1 MKRIILIV
9 ALFGK
14 TTLFAQTQNENSHVN
29 DVTPIQKA
37 IEKQKQE
44 IDGLTSKVNS
54 QQTTINQ
61 QRISIN
67 DLNGKA
73 ISLENKVNSLSSLIE
88 TNRSNINTIAGD
100 LGTKIQETGQQ
111 AETKISELGGDIEKN
126 RLYWIIAT
134 LMTLLLG
141 ALMYLFL
148 GKRIKSSQTD
158 IETQIKT
165 TKKALE
171 EESLKL
177 DNKLI
182 EVLETQLK
190 VQQEESRNQPI
201 STNEKTDHSLALKV
215 ADEIVRMQ
223 KNISRMDPDIK
234 GLKPLEKGIERIQA
248 NFAAS
253 GYEMVNLLNNE
264 YDERMNIDVI
274 NFVEDDTLE
283 SGKKI
288 ISKIIKPQ
296 VNFNGILIQRAQ
308 VEVSQN

>member
-1 MKRIILIV
+1 
-9 ALFGK
+9 
-14 TTLFAQTQNENSHVN
+14 
-29 DVTPIQKA
+29 
-37 IEKQKQE
+37 QKQE
-44 IDGLTSKVNS
+44 IEGLTSKVNS

-61 QRISIN
+61 QRNS
-67 DLNGKA
+67 LNEITAKA
-73 ISLENKVNSLSSLIE
+73 TRLESTVDSLSSLIE
-88 TNRSNINTIAGD
+88 TNRSNINTIADD
-100 LGTKIQETGQQ
+100 LGTKIQETGEQ
-111 AETKISELGGDIEKN
+111 AETRISKLGGDVEKN

-134 LMTLLLG
+134 LVTLLLG

-158 IETQIKT
+158 LETQIRN
-165 TKKALE
+165 TKKSLE

-190 VQQEESRNQPI
+190 VQQEETKNQPI
-201 STNEKTDHSLALKV
+201 ATNEKTDHSLALKV

-223 KNISRMDPDIK
+223 KNISRMDADIK

-248 NFAAS
+248 NFAAN

>member
-9 ALFGK
+9 ALLG
-14 TTLFAQTQNENSHVN
+14 TSNLFAQTQS
-29 DVTPIQKA
+29 DSLLIKQIPAIQQTV
-37 IEKQKQE
+37 EKQKQE
-44 IDGLTSKVNS
+44 IEGLTSKVSN
-54 QQTTINQ
+54 QQTIINQ
-61 QRISIN
+61 QRN
-67 DLNGKA
+67 ALNEITTKA
-73 ISLENKVNSLSSLIE
+73 TRLESKVDSLGNLIE
-88 TNRSNINTIAGD
+88 TNRSNINVIAED
-100 LGTKIQETGQQ
+100 LGTKIQETGEQ
-111 AETKISELGGDIEKN
+111 AETRISELGGDVEKN

-134 LMTLLLG
+134 LVTVLLG

-158 IETQIKT
+158 VETQIRN
-165 TKKALE
+165 TKKSLE

-177 DNKLI
+177 DDKLI
-182 EVLETQLK
+182 EVLESQLK
-190 VQQEESRNQPI
+190 VQQEELKNQPI
-201 STNEKTDHSLALKV
+201 ATNEKADHSLALKV

-223 KNISRMDPDIK
+223 KNISRMDTDIK

-248 NFAAS
+248 NFAAN

>member
-1 MKRIILIV
+1 MKRTILIV
-9 ALFGK
+9 ALFGT
-14 TTLFAQTQNENSHVN
+14 TTLFAQTQNNNSLVN
-29 DVTPIQKA
+29 DMTAIQKT

-44 IDGLTSKVNS
+44 IDGLTLKVNS
-54 QQTTINQ
+54 QQTTITQ
-61 QRISIN
+61 QQKIVI
-67 DLNGKA
+67 DLSSKA
-73 ISLENKVNSLSSLIE
+73 KSLKRMVDSLSSLIE
-88 TNRSNINTIAGD
+88 TNRSKINTITND
-100 LGTKIQETGQQ
+100 LGTKIQKTGQQ
-111 AETKISELGGDIEKN
+111 AETKISELGGDVEKN
-126 RLYWIIAT
+126 RLYWIIVT
-134 LMTLLLG
+134 LVTLLLG

-148 GKRIKSSQTD
+148 GKRIKSSQTNV
-158 IETQIKT
+158 ETQIKN
-165 TKKALE
+165 TKKSLE

-190 VQQEESRNQPI
+190 VQQEESKNQAI
-201 STNEKTDHSLALKV
+201 STNEKADHSLALKV

-223 KNISRMDPDIK
+223 KNISRMDADIK
-234 GLKPLEKGIERIQA
+234 GLKPLERGIERIQA
-248 NFAAS
+248 NFAAN
-253 GYEMVNLLNNE
+253 GYEMVNLLNSE

>member
-1 MKRIILIV
+1 MKKITFIV
-9 ALFGK
+9 ALFG
-14 TTLFAQTQNENSHVN
+14 TSNLFAQTQS
-29 DVTPIQKA
+29 DSLLIKQIPAIQQTV
-37 IEKQKQE
+37 EKQKQE
-44 IDGLTSKVNS
+44 IEGLNFKVNS
-54 QQTTINQ
+54 LQTTINQ
-61 QRISIN
+61 QRNS
-67 DLNGKA
+67 LNEITTKETR
-73 ISLENKVNSLSSLIE
+73 LENRTDSLSSLIE
-88 TNRSNINTIAGD
+88 TNRSNMNIIADD
-100 LGTKIQETGQQ
+100 LGTKLQETGEQ
-111 AETKISELGGDIEKN
+111 AETRISELGGDVEKN

-134 LMTLLLG
+134 LVTLLLG

-158 IETQIKT
+158 VETQIRN
-165 TKKALE
+165 TKKSLE

-190 VQQEESRNQPI
+190 VQQEETKNQPI
-201 STNEKTDHSLALKV
+201 AISEKADHSLALKV
-215 ADEIVRMQ
+215 SDEIVRMQ
-223 KNISRMDPDIK
+223 KNISRMDADIK

-248 NFAAS
+248 NFAAN

>member
-9 ALFGK
+9 ALLGSSN
-14 TTLFAQTQNENSHVN
+14 LFAQTQNDNSLVN
-29 DVTPIQKA
+29 AITAIQKTV
-37 IEKQKQE
+37 EKQKQE
-44 IDGLTSKVNS
+44 VEGLTSKVNN

-61 QRISIN
+61 QRNAIN
-67 DLNGKA
+67 EITTKA
-73 ISLENKVNSLSSLIE
+73 KRLESTVDSLGSLIE
-88 TNRSNINTIAGD
+88 SNRSNISTIADD
-100 LGTKIQETGQQ
+100 LGTKIQETGEQ
-111 AETKISELGGDIEKN
+111 AESRISELGGDVEKN

-134 LMTLLLG
+134 LVTLLLG

-158 IETQIKT
+158 VETQIRN
-165 TKKALE
+165 TKKSLE

-190 VQQEESRNQPI
+190 VQQEESKNQPI
-201 STNEKTDHSLALKV
+201 ATNEKTDHSLALKV

-223 KNISRMDPDIK
+223 KNISRMDADIK

-248 NFAAS
+248 NFAAN

-296 VNFNGILIQRAQ
+296 INFNGILIQRAQ

>member
-1 MKRIILIV
+1 MAIMACLNISFSQKENFNPERSVQDLKTEISRINNQLRKITKDMESIGS
-9 ALFGK
+9 ASK
-14 TTLFAQTQNENSHVN
+14 QNENNISQIKNSLNNLTDNVN
-29 DVTPIQKA
+29 
-37 IEKQKQE
+37 
-44 IDGLTSKVNS
+44 
-54 QQTTINQ
+54 TIN
-61 QRISIN
+61 
-67 DLNGKA
+67 
-73 ISLENKVNSLSSLIE
+73 SSLDIKITQTGKRNENQIE
-88 TNRSNINTIAGD
+88 
-100 LGTKIQETGQQ
+100 
-111 AETKISELGGDIEKN
+111 ELGGDLEKT

-134 LMTLLLG
+134 LVTLLLG
-141 ALMYLFL
+141 AMMYLFL

-158 IETQIKT
+158 VETQIRN
-165 TKKALE
+165 TKKSLE

-190 VQQEESRNQPI
+190 VQQEETKNQPNA
-201 STNEKTDHSLALKV
+201 SSEKTDHSLALKV

-223 KNISRMDPDIK
+223 KNISRMDSDIK

-248 NFAAS
+248 NFAAN